1 MIKERNDLLAEIAN
15 VVDIAHSHLHV
26 RRNELE
32 KKVDVSKIAQ
42 AYADGK
48 EPDEE
53 SALYMDLELADGL
66 LGDAMAMIG
75 QLREMAVAK
84 IGVIQ

>member
-15 VVDIAHSHLHV
+15 VVDIAQNHIYVHKCD
-26 RRNELE
+26 LE

-75 QLREMAVAK
+75 QLREMAVPK
-84 IGVIQ
+84 IGPIQ